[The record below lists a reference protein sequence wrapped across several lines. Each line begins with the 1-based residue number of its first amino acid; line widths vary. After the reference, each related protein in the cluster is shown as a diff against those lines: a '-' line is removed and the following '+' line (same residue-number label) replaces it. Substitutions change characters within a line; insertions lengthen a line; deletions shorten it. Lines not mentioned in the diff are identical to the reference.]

1 MPFFDTIEERRKIL
15 LDNIYGVDLNEESV
29 EITKLSLFLKVCKN
43 GLKLPNL
50 DNNIKCGNSLIN
62 DSEYT
67 DKPFNWKNEFS
78 EIFKNGGFDIVIGN
92 PPWGAKLDK
101 KSKEFINNSYKALE
115 YQIDTYVVFMEK
127 TYNLLKDNG
136 YLGFVIPSTWLSMH
150 YFKKIRQFL
159 INNSSFESVILFKY
173 MVFDDVT
180 AESCILTYKKRKLE
194 EDNQIKISYL
204 NKPSEFKDMIFQTV
218 NQEFWQKN
226 YLIGFNVQFNQEK
239 LSLIEKLYNNSLL
252 LDKIADITIGI
263 KPYQTNKG
271 KPKQTKEDVKNRIYD
286 SREKINSNYKPFIV
300 GRNITRYA
308 INPPLNQWLKYG
320 IWLAEPRNTLDFE
333 KTRIVLRQTSDHII
347 ASIDET
353 KYINLNNVHNIVVND
368 DFELKYLLTIL
379 NSKLIDFI
387 YKYLVPEVG
396 RVFAEV
402 KTVNLAKIPIKKIDY
417 EQQKPFII
425 EANKI
430 LQLNKDL
437 LNEINGFKE
446 WLQREPYNI
455 DSFSKKLNKY
465 YKLSFN
471 DFLVELKKKNVDIR
485 RKDTRNLLKKYLK
498 NVQLKLYH

>member
-1 MPFFDTIEERRKIL
+1 
-15 LDNIYGVDLNEESV
+15 
-29 EITKLSLFLKVCKN
+29 
-43 GLKLPNL
+43 
-50 DNNIKCGNSLIN
+50 
-62 DSEYT
+62 
-67 DKPFNWKNEFS
+67 
-78 EIFKNGGFDIVIGN
+78 
-92 PPWGAKLDK
+92 
-101 KSKEFINNSYKALE
+101 
-115 YQIDTYVVFMEK
+115 
-127 TYNLLKDNG
+127 
-136 YLGFVIPSTWLSMH
+136 
-150 YFKKIRQFL
+150 
-159 INNSSFESVILFKY
+159 
-173 MVFDDVT
+173 
-180 AESCILTYKKRKLE
+180 
-194 EDNQIKISYL
+194 
-204 NKPSEFKDMIFQTV
+204 MIFQTV

-347 ASIDET
+347 AKIDEGE
-353 KYINLNNVHNIVVND
+353 YLNLNNVHNIVVND

-471 DFLVELKKKNVDIR
+471 DFLVELKKEKCG
-485 RKDTRNLLKKYLK
+485 Y
-498 NVQLKLYH
+498 